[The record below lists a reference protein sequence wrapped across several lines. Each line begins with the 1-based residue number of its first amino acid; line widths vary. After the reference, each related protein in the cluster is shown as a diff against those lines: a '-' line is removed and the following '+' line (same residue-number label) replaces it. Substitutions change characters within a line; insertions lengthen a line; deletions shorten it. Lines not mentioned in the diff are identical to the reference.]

1 MVLSEKTP
9 QVSFIPAGKIRCYIT
24 GKLRNDT
31 PEEHVRQ
38 RVARSLVEEYGYP
51 KEDIELEFRIK
62 VGAAKKRVDI
72 AVFLHDKPH
81 TQENI
86 FLIAE
91 TKKETVQPTDREN
104 GVDQLKSYLAAC
116 PNARFG
122 LWVGSQLQFFEV
134 IVEKGER
141 RVEEVADIPPYG
153 KKEPPRL
160 TFDQLIPAR
169 EGLRELFRRCHNY
182 IYANQGLQKEHA
194 FHELLK
200 LIFCKVH
207 DEQTTPGE
215 MRFDITPEER
225 RSTVAQ
231 KRLRKRIDELFE
243 EVKERYPYIFDKDER
258 IRLNDRVLA
267 YIVSELRRYSLLRTE
282 ADIKGN
288 AYEEIV
294 GPNLRGDRG
303 EFFTPRN
310 VCEMAVR
317 MVFAT
322 YPKDRWL
329 SLKVLDPACGTGGFL
344 VAVKN
349 LWRSILREQAVR
361 RYGRSVQ
368 AEEWMY
374 RRLQEIC
381 NRQLFGIDIN
391 PALVR
396 ACQMNLIMHGSK
408 AEDGAPNVFAA
419 NSLLPPAEWPEEV
432 RGKIRLGAFDIVLT
446 NPPFGAGPGL
456 VVDDPHILAQFE
468 LRYIPTEV
476 RKPRFRG
483 GPPPKPVELSG
494 VPPEHL
500 FIERCWQF
508 LKPGGRMAIV
518 LPDSILSNPG
528 LLYIRR
534 WILKHCRVLAS
545 VDLPTETFEAFGGTG
560 TKTSVLVLQK
570 KTREQIQF
578 EEASGRMEDYEVF
591 MVICQTMGYDR
602 RGNDLWLRTP
612 EGEIIEEVITIQTP
626 DGLEKKERRPIRDDD
641 VAQVAPLFEKWL
653 KEKGLLE
660 WLNP

>member
-1 MVLSEKTP
+1 
-9 QVSFIPAGKIRCYIT
+9 
-24 GKLRNDT
+24 
-31 PEEHVRQ
+31 
-38 RVARSLVEEYGYP
+38 
-51 KEDIELEFRIK
+51 
-62 VGAAKKRVDI
+62 
-72 AVFLHDKPH
+72 
-81 TQENI
+81 
-86 FLIAE
+86 
-91 TKKETVQPTDREN
+91 
-104 GVDQLKSYLAAC
+104 
-116 PNARFG
+116 
-122 LWVGSQLQFFEV
+122 
-134 IVEKGER
+134 
-141 RVEEVADIPPYG
+141 
-153 KKEPPRL
+153 
-160 TFDQLIPAR
+160 
-169 EGLRELFRRCHNY
+169 
-182 IYANQGLQKEHA
+182 
-194 FHELLK
+194 
-200 LIFCKVH
+200 
-207 DEQTTPGE
+207 
-215 MRFDITPEER
+215 
-225 RSTVAQ
+225 
-231 KRLRKRIDELFE
+231 
-243 EVKERYPYIFDKDER
+243 
-258 IRLNDRVLA
+258 
-267 YIVSELRRYSLLRTE
+267 
-282 ADIKGN
+282 
-288 AYEEIV
+288 
-294 GPNLRGDRG
+294 
-303 EFFTPRN
+303 
-310 VCEMAVR
+310 MAVR

-349 LWRSILREQAVR
+349 LWRSVLREQAVR

-396 ACQMNLIMHGSK
+396 ACQMNLIMHGGE

-419 NSLLPPAEWPEEV
+419 NSLHPPAEWPEEV
-432 RGKIRLGAFDIVLT
+432 REKIQLGAFDIVLT
-446 NPPFGAGPGL
+446 NPPFGAGPAL
-456 VVDDPHILAQFE
+456 VVDDPHILDQFTLTRFE
-468 LRYIPTEV
+468 AES
-476 RKPRFRG
+476 PRSRI
-483 GPPPKPVELSG
+483 
-494 VPPEHL
+494 PPERL
-500 FIERCWQF
+500 FVERCWQF

-545 VDLPTETFEAFGGTG
+545 VDLPAETFEAFGGTG

-570 KTREQIQF
+570 KTQEQIQF

>member
-1 MVLSEKTP
+1 
-9 QVSFIPAGKIRCYIT
+9 
-24 GKLRNDT
+24 
-31 PEEHVRQ
+31 
-38 RVARSLVEEYGYP
+38 
-51 KEDIELEFRIK
+51 
-62 VGAAKKRVDI
+62 
-72 AVFLHDKPH
+72 
-81 TQENI
+81 
-86 FLIAE
+86 
-91 TKKETVQPTDREN
+91 
-104 GVDQLKSYLAAC
+104 
-116 PNARFG
+116 
-122 LWVGSQLQFFEV
+122 
-134 IVEKGER
+134 
-141 RVEEVADIPPYG
+141 
-153 KKEPPRL
+153 
-160 TFDQLIPAR
+160 
-169 EGLRELFRRCHNY
+169 
-182 IYANQGLQKEHA
+182 
-194 FHELLK
+194 
-200 LIFCKVH
+200 
-207 DEQTTPGE
+207 
-215 MRFDITPEER
+215 
-225 RSTVAQ
+225 
-231 KRLRKRIDELFE
+231 
-243 EVKERYPYIFDKDER
+243 
-258 IRLNDRVLA
+258 
-267 YIVSELRRYSLLRTE
+267 
-282 ADIKGN
+282 
-288 AYEEIV
+288 
-294 GPNLRGDRG
+294 
-303 EFFTPRN
+303 
-310 VCEMAVR
+310 MAVR

-374 RRLQEIC
+374 SRLQEIC

-468 LRYIPTEV
+468 VRYIPTEV

-534 WILKHCRVLAS
+534 WILKYCRVLAS

-612 EGEIIEEVITIQTP
+612 EGEIIEEVITTQTP

-641 VAQVAPLFEKWL
+641 VSQVAPLFEKWL

>member
-24 GKLRNDT
+24 GELRNDT

-182 IYANQGLQKEHA
+182 IYANQGLQKEPA

-267 YIVSELRRYSLLRTE
+267 YIVSELRRYSLLQTE

-396 ACQMNLIMHGSK
+396 ACQMNLIMHGGE

-419 NSLLPPAEWPEEV
+419 NSLHPPAEWPEEV
-432 RGKIRLGAFDIVLT
+432 RKKIQLGAFDIVLT
-446 NPPFGAGPGL
+446 NPPFGAGPAL
-456 VVDDPHILAQFE
+456 VVDDPHILDQFTLTRFE
-468 LRYIPTEV
+468 TES
-476 RKPRFRG
+476 PRSRI
-483 GPPPKPVELSG
+483 
-494 VPPEHL
+494 PPERL
-500 FIERCWQF
+500 FVERCWQF

-545 VDLPTETFEAFGGTG
+545 VDLPAETFEAFGGTG

-570 KTREQIQF
+570 KTQEQIQF
-578 EEASGRMEDYEVF
+578 EEASERMEDYEVF

-612 EGEIIEEVITIQTP
+612 EGEIIEQEVISHIVTRTP
-626 DGLEKKERRPIRDDD
+626 EGLVIHEPKKERRPIRDDD

-653 KEKGLLE
+653 KEKGLLR